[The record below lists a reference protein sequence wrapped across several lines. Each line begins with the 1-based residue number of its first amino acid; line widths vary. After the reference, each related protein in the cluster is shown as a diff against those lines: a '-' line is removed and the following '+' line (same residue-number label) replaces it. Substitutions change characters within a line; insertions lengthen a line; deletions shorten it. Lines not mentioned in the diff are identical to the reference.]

1 MTKPSWRLPK
11 RISALLSS
19 ELAGPA
25 DPIESRRAG
34 EGRKPP
40 ASGGKRRGRPPTGR
54 TAVLNTTV
62 TPAVKDKLAALA
74 HERGIGA
81 GHLIEQLLD
90 ELSAMSVTVALRS
103 RRGKRKA

>member
-1 MTKPSWRLPK
+1 M
-11 RISALLSS
+11 LSS

-25 DPIESRRAG
+25 DPTVSRAG
-34 EGRKPP
+34 EARKPP

-74 HERGIGA
+74 HERGVGT
-81 GHLIEQLLD
+81 GLLIEQLLN
-90 ELSAMSVTVALRS
+90 ELAALRVQASFRS
-103 RRGKRKA
+103 RRGGRRA